1 MAQAAE
7 VVDELQP
14 AREAAEE
21 RRLVAA
27 AVAGSTAAFEQLY
40 RRHSRRVYAL
50 CLRMT
55 GNVATAEDCTQD
67 AFVQAWRSLAR
78 FESRSAFGTWL
89 HRIAVNAVL
98 QQGRRR
104 GEVLGDV
111 DSIEREVA
119 DYWRTRASP
128 TPAAAATSRPPSPDC
143 RRVRDTCWCWWDC
156 TAIRTRRPRSCS
168 GSRPAP
174 ARRNCTGRGRC
185 WAPGSATRRTADMTP
200 DERTLQDADRADRR
214 AVADL
219 PLELEPR
226 RDLWPDIAARLE
238 QPAAPVAAAP
248 RGRPA
253 WLWQAAAAVVLVAG
267 SSLLT
272 ARLLDRP
279 TPAGQSAAAVAAA
292 GCARASTVPSR
303 RCRRPSGPP
312 DSSIRST
319 WRRAGC

>member
-67 AFVQAWRSLAR
+67 TFVQAWRSLAR

-104 GEVLGDV
+104 GEVLGDA

-119 DYWRTRASP
+119 EVLAD
-128 TPAAAATSRPPSPDC
+128 
-143 RRVRDTCWCWWDC
+143 
-156 TAIRTRRPRSCS
+156 
-168 GSRPAP
+168 
-174 ARRNCTGRGRC
+174 
-185 WAPGSATRRTADMTP
+185 PG
-200 DERTLQDADRADRR
+200 
-214 AVADL
+214 VADPGRSLDLEAAIAGL
-219 PLELEPR
+219 PAGARHVLVLVGLYGHSHEEAAQLLGVAAGTCKAQLHR
-226 RDLWPDIAARLE
+226 ARALLGARLGHTE
-238 QPAAPVAAAP
+238 N
-248 RGRPA
+248 
-253 WLWQAAAAVVLVAG
+253 
-267 SSLLT
+267 
-272 ARLLDRP
+272 
-279 TPAGQSAAAVAAA
+279 
-292 GCARASTVPSR
+292 C
-303 RCRRPSGPP
+303 
-312 DSSIRST
+312 
-319 WRRAGC
+319 